1 MESSLW
7 LEEGD
12 TVRAR
17 LGVCLR
23 AEGMSVAEV
32 EATLA
37 EAEGYAAEAE
47 AEVRRPSPGRPSFLP
62 DPEVDAADCAARVSE
77 WRRVL
82 TLMRAEG
89 WETYQSA
96 RDETGSRRAAAYEN
110 WRQGIITRAQEDEQR
125 RRDAVHELDI
135 DLRLDAATGRRI
147 RGLCAR
153 YGISPE
159 RLLAQLAERA
169 AVTDDGTVTVE
180 PFTPS

>member
-17 LGVCLR
+17 LGVCRR
-23 AEGMSVAEV
+23 AEGMSTAEV

-47 AEVRRPSPGRPSFLP
+47 AEVRQPSPGRLSFAP
-62 DPEVDAADCAARVSE
+62 APEDEAADCAARVSE

-82 TLMRAEG
+82 ALMRAKG
-89 WETYQSA
+89 WESYESA
-96 RDETGSRRAAAYEN
+96 RDETGSQRAADYEN
-110 WRQGIITRAQEDEQR
+110 WRQSVITRAQEDEQR
-125 RRDAVHELDI
+125 RRDAVHELDV

-153 YGISPE
+153 YGITPE
-159 RLLAQLAERA
+159 QLLAQLAGRA
-169 AVTDDGTVTVE
+169 IVTGDGTVAVE